1 MISEF
6 KTKKLSNRIISA
18 WIKILMLW
26 VGQIDTKMNLK
37 ITTNKLSFYK
47 WINKLKNKKD
57 GMNNL
62 INII

>member
-6 KTKKLSNRIISA
+6 KTKKLSNRIISE

-37 ITTNKLSFYK
+37 IITNKLSFYK
-47 WINKLKNKKD
+47 WINKLKNNKD
-57 GMNNL
+57 GMSNL